1 MTFNYPSKLCTR
13 LNTEKAFFFFI
24 NLEGHGSTQRQEG
37 PAFMHRQMG
46 AETGEELIPTGQQVL
61 PNRLTLPRALSLSL
75 LWQKLIRM
83 FLFNLLVQQQ
93 NLIR

>member
-1 MTFNYPSKLCTR
+1 MKTSLMTFNYPSKLCTR

-46 AETGEELIPTGQQVL
+46 AETGEEHGPAGAAHQTHTSQSTQLVL
-61 PNRLTLPRALSLSL
+61 VMAETN
-75 LWQKLIRM
+75 
-83 FLFNLLVQQQ
+83 
-93 NLIR
+93 